1 MQFHLPVIHSPHF
14 LTADSLPSRSQPNW
28 LPLGEVVPDHPVQK
42 SCPSH
47 HPFLMLYTVLVT
59 PDSFL
64 LYLSMCTLCLSPN
77 WEPRQVGTSPV
88 MLSALPPASSTAPG
102 SAPVPGHQDMN
113 DCVLPALQSSSH
125 HPPNL
130 PQTLALPPRP
140 RAHMVKTRVLIMSG
154 LRVRVKRSGNH
165 SGCLPPPGASA
176 TTPTSP
182 LPRLPRVTPAMA

>member
-130 PQTLALPPRP
+130 PQTLALPGLDVVWERLEGVGKARGVIGVHAQPFPSFSPRSTEDTLEG
-140 RAHMVKTRVLIMSG
+140 AVIWD
-154 LRVRVKRSGNH
+154 
-165 SGCLPPPGASA
+165 SGCRALERRGF
-176 TTPTSP
+176 
-182 LPRLPRVTPAMA
+182 